1 MGAVYEP
8 EELTTTGSRQFATFR
23 SMHPAPTPPAV
34 GWRPAV
40 SEPGHPVASLDG
52 AEVGEGVQLAVE
64 VGLQNRAGAR
74 HFRVYL
80 VSDQLGQ
87 TVEPVIHGLH
97 HAGTLPLQ
105 HWIEVTDYLDRPAL
119 SDGRFVEVPEGIE
132 LRIIQAIGALVPAGG
147 QLMLEYDSASRSVT
161 ASALAAG
168 VPPAATPLGG
178 MMFAAGCGVAFR
190 DHGRAAGGRAGR
202 RKLRGF
208 RAIDSDHERSRGLAM
223 LTDLEVFMGRSKEL
237 DWLVQS
243 QTRPIAEATIT
254 ILRDRFDV
262 PDGPVPPAD

>member
-1 MGAVYEP
+1 M
-8 EELTTTGSRQFATFR
+8 
-23 SMHPAPTPPAV
+23 
-34 GWRPAV
+34 
-40 SEPGHPVASLDG
+40 
-52 AEVGEGVQLAVE
+52 
-64 VGLQNRAGAR
+64 
-74 HFRVYL
+74 
-80 VSDQLGQ
+80 
-87 TVEPVIHGLH
+87 
-97 HAGTLPLQ
+97 Q